1 MNYLTNARQQKIKY
15 ATLLLVALAFVVG
28 VAIGAAVQRSI
39 GVGNVLRDIGIPYPT
54 RTPIPTPTPSL
65 SADIIDNGHR
75 GKLAL
80 FILAGQSNMSGIGP
94 VPSDAPDPSPQIY
107 LFGNDYRWHI
117 AQEPIDAATDQ
128 VDRVSI
134 DVWAGY
140 SPGLAF
146 ATELFT
152 HDPDLL
158 IGLIPCAKS
167 SSSISQWQR
176 NLSDDSLY
184 GSCIKRARAASTMG
198 EVAGILFFQ
207 GEADAVDPILSLEL
221 NPQPH
226 RWAEQFTRLVAD
238 FRNDLSNPMLPVV
251 FAQIGSYV
259 EPEAFPEWEI
269 VQAQQA
275 SVQLPMVAMIQTG
288 DLALQDNVH
297 FSAQSYQIIGTR
309 FAEAYWHL
317 LNESDQN

>member
-1 MNYLTNARQQKIKY
+1 MI
-15 ATLLLVALAFVVG
+15 LLLVTLTFVIG
-28 VAIGAAVQRSI
+28 VVTGAAVQRSI

-75 GKLAL
+75 GELAL

-94 VPSDAPDPSPQIY
+94 VPPDAPSPSPQIY

-117 AQEPIDAATDQ
+117 AKEPIDSDTNQ
-128 VDRVSI
+128 VDRVSR
-134 DVWAGY
+134 DGGAGF

-146 ATELFT
+146 AKELLT

-167 SSSISQWQR
+167 TSSISQWQR

-198 EVAGILFFQ
+198 KVAGILFFQ
-207 GEADAVDPILSLEL
+207 GESDTVDPILSPEL
-221 NPQPH
+221 NPQAH
-226 RWAEQFTRLVAD
+226 QWAKQFTRMVTD
-238 FRNDLSNPMLPVV
+238 FRDDLGDPMLPVV
-251 FAQIGSYV
+251 FAQIGPYQL
-259 EPEAFPEWEI
+259 PEVIPEWEI

-275 SVQLPMVAMIQTG
+275 SVQLPMVAMIQTE

-297 FSAQSYQIIGTR
+297 FSAKSYQIIGAR
-309 FAEAYWHL
+309 FAEAYWQL
-317 LNESDQN
+317 LNEGDQN